1 MKVKVYPNPVTAIS
15 TIEYELE
22 ESGIVNIS
30 VMDMNGKQVA
40 SLFTGFKPRG
50 KQTLALNSNGF
61 NINKLSNGI
70 YLLQTTVNGKRK
82 IEKFVVSK

>member
-1 MKVKVYPNPVTAIS
+1 MKVKVYPNPVTVIS
-15 TIEYELE
+15 TIQYELE

-30 VMDMNGKQVA
+30 VMDMNGKQMA
-40 SLFTGFKPRG
+40 NLFTGFKPRG
-50 KQTLALNSNGF
+50 KQTLALNNNGF

-82 IEKFVVSK
+82 VEKFVVSK